1 MYDVVIIG
9 AGVVG
14 ASIARE
20 LSKYKLKTLVLDK
33 ENDVGNVTSMANS
46 AIVHSGYDPKP
57 GTKKAFHNVRGN
69 SLYDDIAKNLDVEFK
84 RIGSLTCA
92 INEEE
97 LEVIEHYLPRAKENN
112 VEVKLLNKEET
123 KALEPFINDN
133 VIASLYAP
141 SAGIINPF
149 ELTVALMENAMDN
162 GVALKLNTEVIDIT
176 RTNNGY
182 IVKTN
187 DEEIKAKVVVNSA
200 GLYSDK
206 VARMLGIDTFEVKP
220 RKGEYFVLDHFNKP
234 FVSHVIFPTPTAK
247 GKGILVT
254 PTTHGN
260 YLVGPSSEWVEDK
273 EDLSTDKLT
282 LDAVRSKSSTLVN
295 NIPFQY
301 MIRQFSGLRAT
312 GSTGDFIIENH
323 DGFIVLGGIESPG
336 LASAPSIALEVVDLV
351 KENITLEENKD
362 FNPVRRKINRLSKMS
377 EEERN
382 ELIKADPRYGRI
394 VCRCES
400 ISEGEVVDAIH
411 RNAGARTIK
420 GVKKRCRPGFGK
432 CQGGFCE
439 PLIVEIL
446 ARELNKDP
454 MEIKYDTNE
463 AYILQSETKGGKK

>member
-1 MYDVVIIG
+1 MYDVVIVG
-9 AGVVG
+9 AGAIG
-14 ASIARE
+14 SSIARE
-20 LSKYKLKTLVLDK
+20 LSKYKLKTLVLER

-69 SLYDDIAKNLDVEFK
+69 KLYDEIAKDLDVEFK

-92 INEEE
+92 INDEE
-97 LEVIEHYLPRAKENN
+97 LDVIEHYLPRAKENG

-123 KALEPFINDN
+123 KELEPFISDN

-141 SAGIINPF
+141 TAGIINPF

-162 GVALKLNTEVIDIT
+162 GVELKLNTEVVDIT
-176 RTNNGY
+176 KTSNGY
-182 IVKTN
+182 LVKTN
-187 DEEIKAKVVVNSA
+187 NEEIEARVVINSA

-220 RKGEYFVLDHFNKP
+220 RKGEYFVLDHFKQP

-282 LDAVRSKSSTLVN
+282 LDDVRSKSSTLVS

-323 DGFIVLGGIESPG
+323 EGFIILGGIESPG
-336 LASAPSIALEVVDLV
+336 LASAPSIALEVIDLV
-351 KENITLEENKD
+351 KENIELVSNES
-362 FNPVRRKINRLSKMS
+362 FNPKRRKLNKLINMS

-382 ELIKADPRYGRI
+382 ELIKKDPRYGRI

-400 ISEGEVVDAIH
+400 ISEGEVVDIIH
-411 RNAGARTIK
+411 RNAGATTVK

-446 ARELNKDP
+446 CRELNKDP
-454 MEIKYDTNE
+454 MEIRYDSND

>member
-1 MYDVVIIG
+1 MYDVVIVG
-9 AGVVG
+9 AGAIG
-14 ASIARE
+14 SSIARE
-20 LSKYKLKTLVLDK
+20 LSKYKLKTLVLER

-69 SLYDDIAKNLDVEFK
+69 KLYDEIAKDLDVEFK

-92 INEEE
+92 INDEE
-97 LEVIEHYLPRAKENN
+97 LEVIEHYLPRAKENG

-123 KALEPFINDN
+123 KELEPFISDN

-141 SAGIINPF
+141 TAGIINPF

-162 GVALKLNTEVIDIT
+162 GVELKLNTEVVDIT
-176 RTNNGY
+176 KTSNGY
-182 IVKTN
+182 LVKTN
-187 DEEIKAKVVVNSA
+187 DEEIETRVVINSA

-220 RKGEYFVLDHFNKP
+220 RKGEYFVLDHFKQP

-282 LDAVRSKSSTLVN
+282 LDDVRSKSSTLVS

-323 DGFIVLGGIESPG
+323 EGFIILGGIESPG
-336 LASAPSIALEVVDLV
+336 LASAPSIALEVIDLV
-351 KENITLEENKD
+351 KENIELVSNEN
-362 FNPVRRKINRLSKMS
+362 FNPKRRKLNKLINMS

-382 ELIKADPRYGRI
+382 ELIKKDPRYGRI

-400 ISEGEVVDAIH
+400 ISEGEVVDIIH
-411 RNAGARTIK
+411 RNAGATTVK

-446 ARELNKDP
+446 CRELNKDP
-454 MEIKYDTNE
+454 MEIRYDSND